1 MDRSLTVA
9 MANVESLL
17 RQILAACQ
25 ALLVQADALVGVTTF
40 SSKMVPANLVTDLHQ
55 AAQGLVMT
63 TEACLTVLIE
73 NRFRLRDW
81 IAWMRATG
89 SAIKARGTALQSG
102 QRENARKRRMT
113 DATLQRVL
121 QYLTVPRYDDDNN
134 DDPVSARIMGLSASW
149 YWDANRDTIPGKADL
164 WTLPKALEETRKAAE
179 RVFSAPQEYL
189 QQYCQQTLVHISPL
203 SGGINSKKSVGND
216 TNHLLT
222 VGARQGALWNGP
234 VGLRSPPWKRKKPTS
249 VDYFV
254 VPSEPRSEQV
264 HQWNLLADSVGGGRV
279 NLYAVPLTC
288 NTMTINPLGEP
299 DWEELD
305 SDDDEEEGNEKGNF
319 GSFYLT
325 TTLQFPED
333 SVVEDMVFFGDD
345 GKSALYTDGMKPVQE
360 KGQSLGLLLRRDG
373 ALELWIVP
381 AYEKASWETHQLKV
395 NKNNNHEDATVHLE
409 ASQDHV
415 TVVDRCDTGVVTGL
429 AFPAK
434 VRVITSSWSGTSPR
448 LFVSG
453 SRGIAA
459 VVENQT
465 AHSRVG
471 IWDLNEDEEEEEDD
485 EAGDDNE
492 DEEMVD
498 KEEE

>member
-25 ALLVQADALVGVTTF
+25 ALLIEADTLVGVVTF
-40 SSKMVPANLVTDLHQ
+40 SSKMVPPNLVTDLHQ

-73 NRFRLRDW
+73 SRFRLRDW

-89 SAIKARGTALQSG
+89 SAIKARGTAPNSP

-121 QYLTVPRYDDDNN
+121 QYLTEPRDDDDN
-134 DDPVSARIMGLSASW
+134 DDVSLSARIMGMSASR
-149 YWDANRDTIPGKADL
+149 YWNENRDIVRGTTDL
-164 WTLPKALEETRKAAE
+164 WTLPKALQETCQAAQ
-179 RVFSAPQEYL
+179 RVFAAPQEYL
-189 QQYCQQTLVHISPL
+189 QRYCQQTRVHL
-203 SGGINSKKSVGND
+203 SSSSSSDATKD
-216 TNHLLT
+216 LLT
-222 VGARQGALWNGP
+222 VGTRQGALWNGP
-234 VGLRSPPWKRKKPTS
+234 AGLRSPPWTRKKPTS
-249 VDYFV
+249 TDYFV

-264 HQWNLLADSVGGGRV
+264 HQWNLLAHSIGGGRV

-288 NTMTINPLGEP
+288 TMMTTDPLGEP
-299 DWEELD
+299 DWDELD
-305 SDDDEEEGNEKGNF
+305 SDDEEEDEKGNF

-325 TTLQFPED
+325 ATLQFPED
-333 SVVEDMVFFGDD
+333 SELEDLVFFGDD
-345 GKSALYTDGMKPVQE
+345 GKSALYADGTKPVHE
-360 KGQSLGLLLRRDG
+360 KGQSLGLLIRRED
-373 ALELWIVP
+373 ALELWVLP
-381 AYEKASWETHQLKV
+381 AYEKATWETHQLQV
-395 NKNNNHEDATVHLE
+395 DKNNNEDATVHLE

-415 TVVDRCDTGVVTGL
+415 TVVDRCETGVVTGL

-434 VRVITSSWSGTSPR
+434 VRVLPSSSSSSAATPR

-459 VVENQT
+459 VIENQT
-465 AHSRVG
+465 SHSRVG

-485 EAGDDNE
+485 EEEGDE
-492 DEEMVD
+492 DEEMAD
-498 KEEE
+498 QEEE